1 MYIYMHTYILLA
13 CLQTLTLNI
22 TLCHLALSLDLY
34 LWQQEVQQDLREL
47 LDLDLCQQEVQE
59 HQDLSLH
66 LFLQVAQQDQ
76 QELEVQQELETDVLC
91 ALSNLPGSCS
101 KQPGG
106 SPLHG
111 IHHSS
116 AGPWP
121 LPFWSYD
128 LQETHCRMLPL
139 LAQHHPGCRC
149 AHQEHQVPRC
159 I

>member
-1 MYIYMHTYILLA
+1 MESKGCPSLH
-13 CLQTLTLNI
+13 I
-22 TLCHLALSLDLY
+22 TLCHLALYLDLY
-34 LWQQEVQQDLREL
+34 LWQQEVQQDLQEL

-91 ALSNLPGSCS
+91 ALSILPGSCS

-121 LPFWSYD
+121 MPFWSYD

-139 LAQHHPGCRC
+139 LAQHHPGCRS
-149 AHQEHQVPRC
+149 APQEHQVPRC
-159 I
+159 M